1 MSFEDYMRIR
11 RRIIRELLQDVEP
24 LFDESWHRI
33 TPMWDSDGRLEPLYT
48 VREYPDKYIII
59 IDLPGADFST
69 LSVDLKGRLLVI
81 RSRLKRSVTFSNWGT
96 VQREIVFTEYA
107 KTIELPEDIDPQVF
121 DVAHK
126 KSMVIITIG
135 RKRTQ

>member
-1 MSFEDYMRIR
+1 MSFEEYARIR
-11 RRIIRELLQDVEP
+11 RKILRELLEETEP
-24 LFDESWHRI
+24 LLDESWREI
-33 TPMWDSDGRLEPLYT
+33 VPMWDSDGRLEPLYT

-81 RSRLKRSVTFSNWGT
+81 KSRLKRSVVFDNWGT
-96 VQREIVFTEYA
+96 VQREIVFKEYS
-107 KTIELPEDIDPQVF
+107 KTIELPEDINPEVF
-121 DVAHK
+121 EVKHK

-135 RKRTQ
+135 RKQE

>member
-1 MSFEDYMRIR
+1 VSFEEYIRIR
-11 RRIIRELLQDVEP
+11 RRILRELLGEMEP
-24 LFDESWHRI
+24 LFDESWREI
-33 TPMWDSDGRLEPLYT
+33 MPMWDSNGRLEPLYT

-81 RSRLKRSVTFSNWGT
+81 KSRLRQSVTFADWGT
-96 VQREIVFTEYA
+96 VQREIVFKEYS
-107 KTIELPEDIDPQVF
+107 KTIELPEDINPEVF
-121 DVAHK
+121 EVERR

-135 RKRTQ
+135 RKQE

>member
-1 MSFEDYMRIR
+1 MSFEEYIRIR
-11 RRIIRELLQDVEP
+11 RRILRELLGEMEP
-24 LFDESWHRI
+24 LFDESWREI
-33 TPMWDSDGRLEPLYT
+33 MPMWDSNGRLEPLYT

-81 RSRLKRSVTFSNWGT
+81 KSRLRQSVTFADWGT
-96 VQREIVFTEYA
+96 VQREIVFKEYS
-107 KTIELPEDIDPQVF
+107 KTIELPEDINPEVF
-121 DVAHK
+121 EVERR

-135 RKRTQ
+135 RKQE